1 MSVFQGL
8 PGYDFCLL
16 TQNPKG
22 GFQLVDDKQSTKRW
36 GNPGLQTGLWT
47 GLWTGLGTQIQARLQ
62 RSHYLFVCLM
72 T

>member
-16 TQNPKG
+16 TQNLKG
-22 GFQLVDDKQSTKRW
+22 GFQLVDDKQSTKKW
-36 GNPGLQTGLWT
+36 GHCGLQT